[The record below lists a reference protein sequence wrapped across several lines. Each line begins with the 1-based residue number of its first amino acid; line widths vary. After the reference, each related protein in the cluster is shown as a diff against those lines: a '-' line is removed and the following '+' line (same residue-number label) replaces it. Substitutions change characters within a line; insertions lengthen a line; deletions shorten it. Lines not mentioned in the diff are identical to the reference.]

1 MTNKKVKCHECG
13 EIFSSNFCPNCGL
26 KYEDVKKQQLPIF
39 IETYLHGDKEDGYE
53 LCDKFGIDP
62 NSKLGEKLIYC
73 NYDIKLIYK
82 IDGDKLLLHQVDV
95 GDGQGLLNVVKS

>member
-53 LCDKFGIDP
+53 LCDEFGIDP

-73 NYDIKLIYK
+73 NYEIKLIYK